1 MNPTHLPLDW
11 TFLNTL
17 AEQDP
22 EFAQELLKIYF
33 EDGQSC
39 LQRLIQAIETENY
52 DLLYSMAHYLTGASS
67 NVGAIHIVTYA
78 RKLEELAHQKEIGNA
93 MDLVQL
99 IQSDFQKIQELLIP
113 GF

>member
-11 TFLNTL
+11 TFLNIL
-17 AEQDP
+17 AEEDP
-22 EFAQELLKIYF
+22 QFAQELLKIYC
-33 EDGQSC
+33 EDGQVC
-39 LQRLIQAIETENY
+39 MQRLIQAIETENY

-93 MDLVQL
+93 MDLVKL